1 MKKGFAAFTY
11 TKSMDRIFCVRAE
24 FGKYTDHFV
33 DGGYAAVGWF
43 SDQDF
48 SAAASRD
55 DLENIH
61 SIVSP
66 NANALVGQQ
75 LDQVARFLF
84 ELKSGDFVITP
95 SLNTEN
101 IYFGVVQAEPNY
113 YYDQASDDCPFVHR
127 KRVIWCASPV
137 PANKFPASVQ
147 IAMRS
152 SLSVFPINQKE
163 DFLQVIENASA
174 GAAETEV

>member
-1 MKKGFAAFTY
+1 
-11 TKSMDRIFCVRAE
+11 MDRIFCVRAE
-24 FGKYTDHFV
+24 FGKYTDHFI

-48 SAAASRD
+48 SSAASRD

-61 SIVSP
+61 SSVSP

-84 ELKSGDFVITP
+84 ELKAGDFVITP
-95 SLNTEN
+95 SLNTEH
-101 IYFGVVQAEPNY
+101 IYYGIVQSEPNY
-113 YYDQASDDCPFVHR
+113 YYDEVTDSCPFTHR
-127 KRVIWCASPV
+127 KRVIWCSAPL
-137 PANKFPASVQ
+137 PAAVFSAPFQ

-152 SLSVFPINQKE
+152 SLSVFPINQKQ
-163 DFLQVIENASA
+163 DFMEIIQTCS
-174 GAAETEV
+174 